1 MVRMVR
7 ESTIDKKKKKKPVLA
22 IVEWGDAHAMSRWVN
37 RSEVHQLHGPLVV
50 RWVGFIQIND
60 DTGITLCFG
69 FDENDN
75 PAGQMFVPRGMIK
88 KITKVK
94 Y

>member
-1 MVRMVR
+1 M
-7 ESTIDKKKKKKPVLA
+7 KKNKKPQLA

-37 RSEVHQLHGPLVV
+37 KGDVSSLHGALTV

-60 DTGITLCFG
+60 EMGVTLCFG

-75 PAGQMFVPRGMIK
+75 PSGQMFVPKGMIK

>member
-1 MVRMVR
+1 M
-7 ESTIDKKKKKKPVLA
+7 
-22 IVEWGDAHAMSRWVN
+22 IVEWGDAHAMSRWLDK
-37 RSEVHQLHGPLVV
+37 SEVGRLHEALLVT
-50 RWVGFIQIND
+50 WVGYVLMNN

-75 PAGQMFVPRGMIK
+75 PAGQMFVPKGMIR